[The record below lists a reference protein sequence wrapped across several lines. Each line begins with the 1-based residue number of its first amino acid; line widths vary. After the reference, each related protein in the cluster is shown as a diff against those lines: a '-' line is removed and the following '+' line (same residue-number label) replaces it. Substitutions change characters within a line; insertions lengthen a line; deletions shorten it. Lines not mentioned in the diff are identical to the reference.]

1 MVGGGWRVSSSLAR
15 RVWHR
20 ADDGV
25 LYVPPHVS
33 DVPWAASHEPRSGT
47 SHPRVA
53 KVDDSPSGYSGLL
66 LFVCGIPGMATQPG
80 WIESLRKIRGAG
92 IRQRSQST
100 AVRRRVS
107 TAGGGRKARR
117 AYQRRG
123 IFSDDRAPG

>member
-25 LYVPPHVS
+25 LYVPPHVF

-53 KVDDSPSGYSGLL
+53 KVDESPSGYSGLL
-66 LFVCGIPGMATQPG
+66 LSVWPSQESRKQREEGQNNQRDCHRLWRHVDMRVHFV
-80 WIESLRKIRGAG
+80 EHAG
-92 IRQRSQST
+92 PPR
-100 AVRRRVS
+100 
-107 TAGGGRKARR
+107 
-117 AYQRRG
+117 
-123 IFSDDRAPG
+123 